1 MMAFSL
7 VLTSFAAAAFGD
19 CDVPGPDCDGN
30 GLEDSC
36 EIASD
41 PSLDCDQDGILDFCF
56 VTEFPYEDCDVNL
69 VPDVCELSRSRHG
82 GPTPMRQWHA
92 GCV

>member
-7 VLTSFAAAAFGD
+7 VLTSFAAAAFG

-69 VPDVCELSRSRHG
+69 VPDVCELSCL
-82 GPTPMRQWHA
+82 GPTPTAMARWM
-92 GCV
+92 CVTAV